1 MNRELVFS
9 LFTSRRMDSNSW
21 RSVARS
27 RTDASVLGGRGTKA
41 CELDGDCA
49 GVMKCGITRVV
60 GKSSWCKFNGNQ
72 QRADGSSAACSN
84 DVLDLQTTATAR
96 ENWDT
101 SVGKQST
108 AGKCAPNIYAPQTHS
123 LISRHWGVVA
133 VWFIVSQHTG
143 RTGLL
148 LIKLLSRSKTCL

>member
-72 QRADGSSAACSN
+72 QRDNGSSAACTNEWRRSWLA
-84 DVLDLQTTATAR
+84 DHSHGERKLRHVRWQTKHSRKMCAKYFCPT
-96 ENWDT
+96 DPQFD
-101 SVGKQST
+101 QS
-108 AGKCAPNIYAPQTHS
+108 S
-123 LISRHWGVVA
+123 LS
-133 VWFIVSQHTG
+133 
-143 RTGLL
+143 
-148 LIKLLSRSKTCL
+148 SRSASLPCDLSFHITPGVLGYYWSSY